1 MQLAAQQNRTH
12 PIRKLLQI
20 SHVWHSSDV
29 NQALSISVV
38 HLTKFLNVLLMKFC
52 STNVYRSC
60 PASIIT
66 FKQVR
71 NLRKSNRYP
80 VALCYFRS
88 LDTNTLIVHIDPRTS
103 CDEVSS
109 CQWSLV
115 CSPWS
120 ESPPGNRLK
129 KLTSFLCSPCSLRKS
144 HRTRGD

>member
-1 MQLAAQQNRTH
+1 M
-12 PIRKLLQI
+12 
-20 SHVWHSSDV
+20 
-29 NQALSISVV
+29 NQTLSISVV

-60 PASIIT
+60 PASVIT

-103 CDEVSS
+103 YDEVSS
-109 CQWSLV
+109 CQ
-115 CSPWS
+115 
-120 ESPPGNRLK
+120 
-129 KLTSFLCSPCSLRKS
+129 
-144 HRTRGD
+144 